1 MSADLYSSVSGA
13 TAVWTRMQT
22 LSNNVANVNSNG
34 YKAGR
39 IAFEVTGPNTSALGR
54 TYVMPT
60 EVELDMSDGQL
71 IETGNPM
78 DFAVRGQ
85 GFFALEGNLVTR
97 DGRFQL
103 NEDRK
108 LVNAQGK
115 PVMGIGG
122 AIEVPLDET
131 IRISEDGRV
140 FASESGEIDRLQIV
154 KGQAKPIGENLWR
167 PEGEMTP
174 IEEGYQI
181 RQGAIEG
188 SNVDPMVSMVELVE
202 ASRFFQ
208 AYQKAMQGSDEM
220 NARLNRI
227 GR

>member
-22 LSNNVANVNSNG
+22 LSNNIANVNSNG

-39 IAFEVTGPNTSALGR
+39 IAFEVTGPNSSALGR
-54 TYVMPT
+54 SYVMPT
-60 EVELDMSDGQL
+60 EVKLDMSDGQL
-71 IETGNPM
+71 VETGNPM
-78 DFAVRGQ
+78 DFAIRGE
-85 GFFALEGNLVTR
+85 GFFSVGENMLTR

-108 LVNAQGK
+108 LVTSDGK
-115 PVMGIGG
+115 IVQGIGG

-140 FASESGEIDRLQIV
+140 FASKSGEIDRLQIL
-154 KGQAKPIGENLWR
+154 KGEARPIGKNLWR
-167 PEGEMTP
+167 PEGEMQS

-181 RQGAIEG
+181 RQGAVEG
-188 SNVDPMVSMVELVE
+188 SNVDPMVAMVELVE
-202 ASRFFQ
+202 ASRYFQ
-208 AYQKAMQGSDEM
+208 AYQKAMQGSDAM

>member
-22 LSNNVANVNSNG
+22 LSNNIANVNSNG
-34 YKAGR
+34 FKAGR
-39 IAFEVTGPNTSALGR
+39 IAFEVTGPNSSTLGQS
-54 TYVMPT
+54 YVMPT
-60 EVELDMSDGQL
+60 EVKLDMSDGHL

-78 DFAVRGQ
+78 DFAIRGE
-85 GFFALEGNLVTR
+85 GFFSVGENMLTR

-108 LVNAQGK
+108 LVTYDGKTVQG
-115 PVMGIGG
+115 VGG

-131 IRISEDGRV
+131 IRISDDGRV
-140 FASESGEIDRLQIV
+140 FASESGEIDRLQIL
-154 KGQAKPIGENLWR
+154 KGDARPIGENLWR
-167 PEGEMTP
+167 PEGEMRAV
-174 IEEGYQI
+174 EEGFQI
-181 RQGAIEG
+181 RQGAVEG
-188 SNVDPMVSMVELVE
+188 SNVDPMIAMVELVE
-202 ASRFFQ
+202 ASRYFQ
-208 AYQKAMQGSDEM
+208 AYQKAMQGSDAM

>member
-22 LSNNVANVNSNG
+22 LSNNIANVNSNG
-34 YKAGR
+34 YKSGR

-71 IETGNPM
+71 METGNPM
-78 DFAVRGQ
+78 DFAIRGE
-85 GFFALEGNLVTR
+85 GFFSVGENMLTR

-108 LVNAQGK
+108 IVTSDGK
-115 PVMGIGG
+115 VVQGIGG

-140 FASESGEIDRLQIV
+140 FASESGEIDRLQIL
-154 KGQAKPIGENLWR
+154 KGDARPIGENLWR
-167 PEGEMTP
+167 PDGEMQS
-174 IEEGYQI
+174 IEEGFQI
-181 RQGAIEG
+181 RQGAVEG
-188 SNVDPMVSMVELVE
+188 SNVDPMLAMVELVE
-202 ASRFFQ
+202 SSRYFQ
-208 AYQKAMQGSDEM
+208 AYQKAMQGSDAM